1 MEQNQQKIDRRVL
14 YTRMFLRESLL
25 ALMKEKPVARI
36 TPTELCRHAG
46 VNRNTFYTH
55 FSSTEELLT
64 SVENEFYETVKRSIE
79 QLSGSGNITA
89 LIAEICQSIADNYDL
104 CKVILSA
111 NGDKRF
117 LEKLI
122 HLAHDATLAG
132 WKAACV
138 QADEATLESLYTF
151 SVNGSVAIIERWVAD
166 GMPKKPAEL
175 ARFLETVTF
184 SGLQAYLP
192 KQR

>member
-46 VNRNTFYTH
+46 INRNTFYSH
-55 FSSTEELLT
+55 FSSTEELLA
-64 SVENEFYETVKRSIE
+64 SVEDEFYETVKRSIE
-79 QLSGSGNITA
+79 QLSGSGNIAA
-89 LIAEICQSIADNYDL
+89 LITEICQSIADNYDL

-132 WKAACV
+132 WKAARV
-138 QADEATLESLYTF
+138 QGDEATLESLYTF
-151 SVNGSVAIIERWVAD
+151 SVSGSVAIIERWVAD